1 MKTPQVQLFLSF
13 SASGQGDHGET
24 LCRARAA
31 PDLRG
36 VGGNVPA
43 EPEGGRADG
52 PGGDRVPTAG
62 RVRVQ

>member
-1 MKTPQVQLFLSF
+1 MFSLF
-13 SASGQGDHGET
+13 SAPGQGNHGAP
-24 LCRARAA
+24 LRRARAS

-36 VGGNVPA
+36 VGGDVPA

-52 PGGDRVPTAG
+52 PGGDDVPAAG

>member
-1 MKTPQVQLFLSF
+1 MSPTF
-13 SASGQGDHGET
+13 SESGQGDHGET

-43 EPEGGRADG
+43 EPAGGGADG
-52 PGGDRVPTAG
+52 PGRGGVPTAG
-62 RVRVQ
+62 RVRIQ

>member
-13 SASGQGDHGET
+13 SASGQGDHGAA

-36 VGGNVPA
+36 VGGDVPA
-43 EPEGGRADG
+43 EPARGRADG
-52 PGGDRVPTAG
+52 PRGDDVPAAGG
-62 RVRVQ
+62 VRVQ